1 MIYLAALALAI
12 GFGLAVAAV
21 GSAFGIGKAA
31 MSALD
36 GTARQPEAANDLR
49 VTLIIGAAL
58 MEALTIYVLV
68 VSVLLMG
75 KLPDA
80 EAIIELLK
88 HIG

>member
-1 MIYLAALALAI
+1 MIYFAALGIAI
-12 GFGLAVAAV
+12 GFGLALAAV

-31 MSALD
+31 MAALE

-68 VSVLLMG
+68 AAILLMG
-75 KLPDA
+75 KLPAA
-80 EAIIELLK
+80 ESIIEVLK
-88 HIG
+88 MR

>member
-1 MIYLAALALAI
+1 MIYFATLAIAI

-21 GSAFGIGKAA
+21 GSAFSIGKAA
-31 MSALD
+31 MAALE

-68 VSVLLMG
+68 AAILLMG
-75 KLPDA
+75 KLPVA
-80 EAIIELLK
+80 ESIIEVLK
-88 HIG
+88 QVR

>member
-1 MIYLAALALAI
+1 MIYFTALGIAI
-12 GFGLAVAAV
+12 GFGLALAAV

-31 MSALD
+31 MAALE

-68 VSVLLMG
+68 AAILLMG
-75 KLPDA
+75 KLPAA
-80 EAIIELLK
+80 ESIIEVLK
-88 HIG
+88 MR

>member
-1 MIYLAALALAI
+1 MIYFATLGIAI
-12 GFGLAVAAV
+12 GFGLALAAV

-31 MSALD
+31 MAALE

-68 VSVLLMG
+68 AAILLMG
-75 KLPDA
+75 KLPAA
-80 EAIIELLK
+80 ESIIEVLK
-88 HIG
+88 MR